1 MAVVDDRPRLRSDVE
16 LVSGFDGES
25 LLHVAPDGRYV
36 RLGSAAAELVPYFD
50 GTRSVHDIALGVVG
64 DRDISAQDVE
74 VALQRLVE
82 SLARAGFLDGV
93 PRASNPSLRS
103 WFSRTPTKR
112 FPLLSADSVARF
124 IRPATALVD
133 VLRPPAMIILIACL
147 AVVISRASVGVLA
160 VRYMTIRTTWV
171 PFVSLALCLLA
182 TVAHEASHAVVC
194 HVSEHPVRS
203 LGLALWYYFIPIA
216 YADRTDTYRVRS
228 RVTRVAISVAGPAS
242 DMFWCAV
249 ASVCLLTGAVDAS
262 SVPGQVLGG
271 CVYFFL
277 VGLLGNL
284 NPLVPSDGQQAL
296 ETAFGLVN
304 VRNRAIGYL
313 LAKLP
318 GRDSDATPMDVP
330 RMARSA
336 YLVYG
341 AACCTYL
348 IAVAGMMIWSAA
360 SVVSLMV
367 SGR

>member
-1 MAVVDDRPRLRSDVE
+1 MNTWDSSAGRCHLGAEKRTLMAVVDDRPRLRSDVE

-147 AVVISRASVGVLA
+147 AVVISGASVGVLA

-171 PFVSLALCLLA
+171 PFVMGALCLTCPMPLGHCGSRGLA
-182 TVAHEASHAVVC
+182 RGRLPRFGASSTELGVSAVVLFY
-194 HVSEHPVRS
+194 S
-203 LGLALWYYFIPIA
+203 
-216 YADRTDTYRVRS
+216 DRIRRPDRH
-228 RVTRVAISVAGPAS
+228 
-242 DMFWCAV
+242 
-249 ASVCLLTGAVDAS
+249 
-262 SVPGQVLGG
+262 VPGPQS
-271 CVYFFL
+271 
-277 VGLLGNL
+277 GN
-284 NPLVPSDGQQAL
+284 S
-296 ETAFGLVN
+296 
-304 VRNRAIGYL
+304 
-313 LAKLP
+313 
-318 GRDSDATPMDVP
+318 
-330 RMARSA
+330 
-336 YLVYG
+336 
-341 AACCTYL
+341 CCH
-348 IAVAGMMIWSAA
+348 
-360 SVVSLMV
+360 
-367 SGR
+367 